1 MCHPNKCVC
10 SYCFDYRQIFFYDQ
24 SYSSYIY
31 IFFPWTVFSL
41 VFFFFFFFTK
51 QVFSLIASG
60 ESHRHVGST
69 NFNHRSSRSHT
80 IFRFV
85 IESRGRESSK
95 SEVAGGGKE
104 GSPNRDVGGR
114 GGRGGAAALVSTLS
128 LVDLAG
134 SECATGTTKRS
145 KKRRSEGGYINK
157 SLLTLSHIILKLS
170 DAAKDRKVSGGGSGE
185 LHLPYRDSKLTR
197 ILKPA
202 LDGK

>member
-1 MCHPNKCVC
+1 MINLT
-10 SYCFDYRQIFFYDQ
+10 
-24 SYSSYIY
+24 YIY
-31 IFFPWTVFSL
+31 YLFSWTLCFSL
-41 VFFFFFFFTK
+41 FFTT

-95 SEVAGGGKE
+95 SGVVGGGKG

-114 GGRGGAAALVSTLS
+114 RGGGGGGGAAALVSTLS

-170 DAAKDRKVSGGGSGE
+170 DAAKDRRISGGGNSE

-202 LDGK
+202 LDGKLHCFAYLTCSDIDFFFKNGIF